1 MDTRYISF
9 ETTSKFYE
17 RKEHQMRDE
26 LLQIIDYSRE
36 NADLLNDSEYQQHVE
51 QAAAALDD
59 LEWIDSNEAD
69 VKAKAADV
77 AASNGLKGNTLHE

>member
-9 ETTSKFYE
+9 KTVSQIYD
-17 RKEHQMRDE
+17 RKERQMRDE
-26 LLQIIDYSRE
+26 LLQMIDYSRK
-36 NADLLNDSEYQQHVE
+36 NDDLFEDPEYQRHVE